1 MTMILLIESRS
12 GVLRAVLPHKCGS
25 GIDGNPTVFYR
36 LMPGS
41 TAQTNKF
48 HTFYLQQRADN
59 GFTWADIKVN
69 HPLDYET
76 IKEYNLTI
84 RVENNGAQ
92 QLASEATVFIMLEDV
107 NDEIPLFTEREQETV
122 LEGEPIGTKVTQVN
136 AIDKDGTFPNNQV
149 YYYVVDSPRN
159 DGKDFFEINLQSGE
173 VFTKIVFDREKQGAY
188 ALEVEARDG
197 APSARPN
204 SNGQPNSGPL
214 PCPNCAISSFVPR
227 LDLVSLFVVVS
238 LIILVPF
245 SLPSYLL

>member
-1 MTMILLIESRS
+1 MPKRTKNTRYLLHTKLLPEGLIF
-12 GVLRAVLPHKCGS
+12 LKRAPLNS
-25 GIDGNPTVFYR
+25 GIENNPTVFYR

-69 HPLDYET
+69 HPLDYES

-92 QLASEATVFIMLEDV
+92 QLASEATVYIMLEDV

-136 AIDKDGTFPNNQV
+136 AIDKDGTFPNNQ
-149 YYYVVDSPRN
+149 YYFGCR
-159 DGKDFFEINLQSGE
+159 
-173 VFTKIVFDREKQGAY
+173 
-188 ALEVEARDG
+188 AL
-197 APSARPN
+197 
-204 SNGQPNSGPL
+204 L
-214 PCPNCAISSFVPR
+214 PCT
-227 LDLVSLFVVVS
+227 
-238 LIILVPF
+238 PF
-245 SLPSYLL
+245 SAAPLFDARSSTLKRTDDAQRTQSPKTERLCSIGGYIIRIVMNDHRPYLIESLMARTLRGQLAYK